1 MRLVGW
7 IIFAAVIAALF
18 ALLCCSVKLVFE
30 YGEEIRLRISFLMF
44 TFYKIPA
51 EKLKTK
57 RKDKK
62 DKKAAKKAE
71 KDIAET
77 EEAAAKAENTANA
90 EQNGAPAQERAS
102 GADTLSEEKP
112 VGEKQ
117 QPSAEEKPDGEP
129 EKKKISL
136 SDVLEIVKLLYAG
149 LGKPLKKLL
158 KRARIYH
165 FYLHILCG
173 GEDAAKAAINF
184 GKTNILVGNA
194 LGWLA
199 TVFTLKAPDD
209 IHIDVDFY
217 KEDTTAEC
225 SLTLKLSLL
234 AALAFLFTGAGRSVC
249 YLLKNPDAA
258 AAVKALKK

>member
-7 IIFAAVIAALF
+7 IVFAAVVAALF

-51 EKLKTK
+51 EKRKTK

-62 DKKAAKKAE
+62 DKKAAKKAA

-77 EEAAAKAENTANA
+77 EEAAAKAE
-90 EQNGAPAQERAS
+90 QKSSPVQERAS
-102 GADTLSEEKP
+102 GTDTLSEGKTS
-112 VGEKQ
+112 GAKQ
-117 QPSAEEKPDGEP
+117 QTSAEEKPDGEP
-129 EKKKISL
+129 EKKKKTSL

-194 LGWLA
+194 LGWLS

-217 KEDTTAEC
+217 KEGTTAEC

-258 AAVKALKK
+258 AAVKSLKK

>member
-7 IIFAAVIAALF
+7 IVFAAVVAALF

-51 EKLKTK
+51 EKRKTK

-62 DKKAAKKAE
+62 DKKAAKKAA

-77 EEAAAKAENTANA
+77 EEAAAKAE
-90 EQNGAPAQERAS
+90 QKSSPAQERAS
-102 GADTLSEEKP
+102 GADTLSEGKTS
-112 VGEKQ
+112 GAKQ
-117 QPSAEEKPDGEP
+117 QTSAEEKPDGEP
-129 EKKKISL
+129 EKKKKTSL

-217 KEDTTAEC
+217 KEGTTAEC

-258 AAVKALKK
+258 AAVKSLKK

>member
-7 IIFAAVIAALF
+7 IVFAAVVAALF

-51 EKLKTK
+51 EKRKTK

-62 DKKAAKKAE
+62 DKKAAKKAA
-71 KDIAET
+71 KDIVET
-77 EEAAAKAENTANA
+77 EEAAAKAE
-90 EQNGAPAQERAS
+90 QKSSPAQERAS
-102 GADTLSEEKP
+102 GADTLSVVKTS
-112 VGEKQ
+112 GAKQ
-117 QPSAEEKPDGEP
+117 QTSAEEKPDGEP
-129 EKKKISL
+129 EKKKKTSL

-217 KEDTTAEC
+217 KEGTAAEC

-258 AAVKALKK
+258 AAVKSLKK

>member
-51 EKLKTK
+51 EKRKTK

-62 DKKAAKKAE
+62 DKKAAKKAV

-77 EEAAAKAENTANA
+77 EEAAAKAE
-90 EQNGAPAQERAS
+90 QKSAPTEERAS

-129 EKKKISL
+129 EKKKTSL

>member
-7 IIFAAVIAALF
+7 IIFAAVVAALF

-30 YGEEIRLRISFLMF
+30 YGEEIRLRIRFLMF

-51 EKLKTK
+51 EKRKTK

-62 DKKAAKKAE
+62 DKKAAKKAA

-77 EEAAAKAENTANA
+77 EEAAAKAE
-90 EQNGAPAQERAS
+90 QKSSPAQERAS
-102 GADTLSEEKP
+102 GADTLSEGKTS
-112 VGEKQ
+112 GAKQ
-117 QPSAEEKPDGEP
+117 QTSAEEKPDGEP
-129 EKKKISL
+129 EKKKKTSL

-217 KEDTTAEC
+217 KEGTTAEC

-258 AAVKALKK
+258 AAVKSLKK